1 VKERGRRKSLVGV
14 VVSNKMEKTAVVS
27 VERRYPHPLYHKIIR
42 STKKYKAHDPRN
54 EATLG
59 DIVRIEETRPLSK
72 EKRWRIAETLVR
84 GNVAEIAPREIGVP
98 EEALLRPEAPAEVVA
113 QPAGAPEEAPAA
125 ELAPAEEA
133 SAGETEEEAQA

>member
-1 VKERGRRKSLVGV
+1 VKERGRRKSLIGV
-14 VVSNKMEKTAVVS
+14 VVSNKMDKTAVVS

-84 GNVAEIAPREIGVP
+84 GNVAEIAPHEIGIP
-98 EEALLRPEAPAEVVA
+98 EEALLRPETPATVGG
-113 QPAGAPEEAPAA
+113 PAPAA
-125 ELAPAEEA
+125 EAPVSEGASPEEKPA
-133 SAGETEEEAQA
+133 PDKEEAQA

>member
-125 ELAPAEEA
+125 EGAPAEEA